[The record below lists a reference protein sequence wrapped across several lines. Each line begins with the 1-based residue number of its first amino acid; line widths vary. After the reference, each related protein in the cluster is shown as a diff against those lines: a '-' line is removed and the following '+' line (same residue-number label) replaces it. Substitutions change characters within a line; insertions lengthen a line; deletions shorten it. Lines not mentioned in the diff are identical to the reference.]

1 MANVSGMVAGVRL
14 SMFRPATNTPPG
26 PRCPGRLEQE
36 LLALAERYSREAS
49 DARIAAAECKQ
60 WAREL
65 RRQRRMAVVPG
76 GEP

>member
-1 MANVSGMVAGVRL
+1 
-14 SMFRPATNTPPG
+14 MFRPATNTPPG

-65 RRQRRMAVVPG
+65 RRQRRMAVVEG
-76 GEP
+76 DAGECV